1 MDTFLI
7 WVPESPC
14 LDPEPPPLS
23 PLSFPFDSDLISL
36 TFMYV
41 LILEVR
47 ILDSLVLK
55 ALEAYTIVQS
65 VCLAL
70 TVDWL

>member
-1 MDTFLI
+1 
-7 WVPESPC
+7 
-14 LDPEPPPLS
+14 
-23 PLSFPFDSDLISL
+23 
-36 TFMYV
+36 MYV